1 MKVWFEMM
9 RDSQC
14 ETSRF
19 FRIIDMACLGLFSDR
34 SPFFTHERLCWQLPP
49 NAWARSVVLHPD
61 DLHGLPFREAPNR
74 WLVTFYLMITLMS
87 KVKINDALCSYQE
100 PVVGLSEAERF
111 D

>member
-1 MKVWFEMM
+1 MKVWSEIM

-34 SPFFTHERLCWQLPP
+34 SPFFTHERLSWQLPP

-74 WLVTFYLMITLMS
+74 WLVTFYVMITLMS
-87 KVKINDALCSYQE
+87 KVKINDALCSYLE
-100 PVVGLSEAERF
+100 PVVSLSEAELF